1 MRNGNL
7 GEGGALFI
15 WTRLDFNHLNDMIK
29 GPLRLLMLS
38 AMYITPLFYLTLELV
53 VRLHDPLA
61 HSGMPK
67 HDTSMAV
74 HGRWQDTLYT
84 LGIDPFSLTPDPK
97 SLRQGDLKKK
107 KKRSLHPTSPRKPT
121 SQTHAQGPLKLFI
134 SGDPA
139 AAIANQSPRKMLEK
153 EIQAFKKLY
162 EEYRAAE
169 RRSARKQTHSNSSS
183 RS

>member
-1 MRNGNL
+1 L

-15 WTRLDFNHLNDMIK
+15 RARLDFNHQNDMIK

-38 AMYITPLFYLTLELV
+38 AMYIAPLFYLTLELV

-61 HSGMPK
+61 PSRMPS
-67 HDTSMAV
+67 HGDTSMAV

-107 KKRSLHPTSPRKPT
+107 KRSLHPTSPRKPT

-139 AAIANQSPRKMLEK
+139 AGIANQSPRKMLEK

-162 EEYRAAE
+162 EEHRAAE